1 VVWAKEQAV
10 RRYDCRDSWA
20 KDQWGR
26 KWLTP
31 KGGRPAN
38 GLPWGH
44 RLTPNGGRKINQE
57 VLKKYESHVRDQAI
71 SKKKKK

>member
-26 KWLTP
+26 QWLTP
-31 KGGRPAN
+31 KSSSTPAALVYQNMEWAGGQN
-38 GLPWGH
+38 NECQDL
-44 RLTPNGGRKINQE
+44 I
-57 VLKKYESHVRDQAI
+57 
-71 SKKKKK
+71 